1 MIYQVLRDMP
11 EAVIVLSG
19 DYACKILESGWEKTP
34 RIKCESGEMSIR
46 ETLTL
51 AQNVDCVVGPETGV
65 LNAVAFESM
74 GKVIMLSHSSQENL
88 TKHWVNTSTLTP
100 QGVDCYPCHR
110 LHYGSEFCHEDKATG
125 AAICQKSINPEK
137 VLQAIKAH
145 YNAWKNTSIRVA
157 P

>member
-1 MIYQVLRDMP
+1 
-11 EAVIVLSG
+11 
-19 DYACKILESGWEKTP
+19 
-34 RIKCESGEMSIR
+34 MSIR

-65 LNAVAFESM
+65 LNAVAFEPM

-110 LHYGSEFCHEDKATG
+110 LHYGSEFCNEDKATG
-125 AAICQKSINPEK
+125 AAICQKSINTEK
-137 VLQAIKAH
+137 VLQAIRRITTHGKTH
-145 YNAWKNTSIRVA
+145 QLGWQHDTCRIDHPSPLTRL
-157 P
+157 